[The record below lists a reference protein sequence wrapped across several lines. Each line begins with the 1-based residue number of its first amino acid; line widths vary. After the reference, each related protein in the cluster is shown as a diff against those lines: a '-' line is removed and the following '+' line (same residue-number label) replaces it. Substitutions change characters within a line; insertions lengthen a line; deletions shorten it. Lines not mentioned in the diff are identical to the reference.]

1 MGSFSRVTKQFAL
14 DGFKVLPLQI
24 SEKCLQR
31 LFIIYNYYLNYLLLL
46 FKFFIIYLF
55 NVEMIKKL

>member
-1 MGSFSRVTKQFAL
+1 MGSISRVTKQFAL

-31 LFIIYNYYLNYLLLL
+31 LFIIYLLLL
-46 FKFFIIYLF
+46 FKLFIIIIIYKLFIYLTL
-55 NVEMIKKL
+55 KQ